1 MFNSIIPLPIIL
13 FAVILQSGCVQ
24 HQEASLGR
32 LQVGRAGRFCS
43 FGSAL
48 LVGPVTARGR
58 NEGYLKSDDEI
69 ACIFGLFAIPEKIRH
84 SEMISSGMGIEEYR
98 NKVLRCSLNQN
109 LYPDVFET
117 ISTCRARN
125 IVTPKEAETLLRH
138 LFHSNFLN
146 GVSLVAVYDGGA
158 VNRQEARDQFFS
170 WLKVTYQNYALNYY
184 ILAGNRNILKKL
196 HKRKLISGQE
206 AAYLLKRWFLKSS
219 RYEVSMIEDMEYFKL
234 INKEEADSIL
244 VCEANRSRILS
255 TSVREKEKV
264 EKTLETVRKKLR
276 QIKRPVSLPD
286 KIL

>member
-1 MFNSIIPLPIIL
+1 
-13 FAVILQSGCVQ
+13 
-24 HQEASLGR
+24 
-32 LQVGRAGRFCS
+32 
-43 FGSAL
+43 
-48 LVGPVTARGR
+48 
-58 NEGYLKSDDEI
+58 
-69 ACIFGLFAIPEKIRH
+69 
-84 SEMISSGMGIEEYR
+84 MISSGMGIEEYR